1 MLVDKYGRPLKSI
14 RLSVTTRCNLRCF
27 YCHNE
32 GVENSPKELSPED
45 YEFLFKIARNLGIK
59 KLKITGGEPLL
70 RKDLEE
76 IVRYGKKYF
85 NEVSLTTNGTLLAE
99 RAKSLKQ
106 SGLDRVNISMDSLRR
121 ERYREITGED
131 YLNSVIEGVEQSIK
145 SGLNPVKINVVIF
158 PKINDNEIFDFIEF
172 SRNYGVIVQFI
183 QPVGNEA
190 PKYDFQSLEKFL
202 EANSNHI
209 KFNELHRRKQ
219 YYLGGDFEG
228 GIVEVVRPMHNTD
241 FCMNCTRLR
250 VTPDGKLKPCLLRND
265 YVDAGESILKR
276 DEKSLIDA
284 FIKVN
289 KIRRPFWVD

>member
-1 MLVDKYGRPLKSI
+1 
-14 RLSVTTRCNLRCF
+14 
-27 YCHNE
+27 
-32 GVENSPKELSPED
+32 VEYSAKELSAKD
-45 YEFLFKIARNLGIK
+45 YEFLFKIASKLGIR

-70 RKDLEE
+70 RDDLEE
-76 IVRYGKKYF
+76 IVGYGKKYF
-85 NEVSLTTNGTLLAE
+85 DEVSLTTNGTLLAG
-99 RAKSLKQ
+99 RAMALKK

-131 YLNSVIEGVEQSIK
+131 YLNSVIEGVKYSIK
-145 SGLNPVKINVVIF
+145 CGLSPVKINVVIF
-158 PKINDNEIFDFIEF
+158 PKINDDEIVDFIEF

-202 EANSNHI
+202 EANSYDI

-219 YYLGGDFEG
+219 YYLTGDFKG
-228 GIVEVVRPMHNTD
+228 GIVEVVRPMHNTE

-250 VTPDGKLKPCLLRND
+250 ITPDGKLKPCLLRKD
-265 YVDAGESILKR
+265 YVNARDSILKR

-289 KIRRPFWVD
+289 EMRRPFWVDENVFKQRNGKDA